1 MGLTVPSLPGI
12 AATLT
17 ALNAAPRRVFVGALL
32 PSRELDARQRE
43 EIPSAELPLTGIL
56 VILLVL
62 AALTACSD
70 PTPTP
75 KAADSPTPST
85 IAATSPPPANI
96 TEPEDQ
102 IATAAPTETET
113 PTPSPTTAP
122 SLIISPTPEPTAAT
136 KTDGR
141 LAPLRLHDSRALR
154 SELSDT
160 ELACIGHAP
169 ETMARALAGSGP
181 GSRDALLRLIV
192 CLNDENLARLSQAGF
207 ITGPEPL
214 SPETSD

>member
-1 MGLTVPSLPGI
+1 MLK
-12 AATLT
+12 
-17 ALNAAPRRVFVGALL
+17 
-32 PSRELDARQRE
+32 
-43 EIPSAELPLTGIL
+43 LPLTGTL

-62 AALTACSD
+62 AALTACSE
-70 PTPTP
+70 PAP

-85 IAATSPPPANI
+85 IAATSPPLANT

-102 IATAAPTETET
+102 IATAAPTETE
-113 PTPSPTTAP
+113 TPSPTTAP
-122 SLIISPTPEPTAAT
+122 SLIISPTPEPTAAP

-141 LAPLRLHDSRALR
+141 LAPLRLYDSRALR
-154 SELSDT
+154 SELSDS
-160 ELACIGHAP
+160 ELACIGDAP